1 MKTRPWKNISIP
13 ARTKNI
19 KALASRLLWVK
30 TTLIIYAFMKHF
42 TLESAS
48 LHSIPGKDVV
58 NSHTF
63 YFSILFYRPF
73 FSAFRG
79 PLSRDSPSLEPCV
92 PFTAYFYSFHTE
104 VTSFRHFKL
113 LFLHIYIYSAHEY
126 FFIPDDA
133 LIGESLNF
141 RFYFLNSRETVE
153 LIWFEFHRLKLIF

>member
-1 MKTRPWKNISIP
+1 MKNISIP

-79 PLSRDSPSLEPCV
+79 PLSRDSPSLEPYV
-92 PFTAYFYSFHTE
+92 PFPNPKLISIVFIRKSHLLDISTYSFFTY
-104 VTSFRHFKL
+104 
-113 LFLHIYIYSAHEY
+113 IYIYSAHEY